1 MKNTILYKEI
11 HEQPNIIQN
20 LIDKEIG
27 AISKIVESIKDK
39 FNYILIAARGT
50 SDNAARY
57 AQYLFGIENQFQVSL
72 ATPSIYSLY
81 NKKPSLKNALVI
93 GISQSGQ
100 SPDIVSVIEEAR
112 RQNCPTLV
120 FTNNPLSPLA
130 KASDHVIELHAGT
143 EKAVA
148 ATKTYTS
155 TLTAIAL
162 LSIAFNKN
170 KDRLHELQVVPS
182 MIENAFDGFENQIQN
197 ADRYRHIEYGTVL
210 GRGFNYS
217 TSYEIALKIKEL
229 TGIVMEPYST
239 ADFQH
244 GPIATVEKNYPV
256 MLIAPKGRILDDLS
270 KMQRSLREKEAEII
284 AISNDEGIL
293 SNAQLPISIPSQLP
307 EWISPIVTVV
317 PGQLFALKLAFDRG
331 LDPDH
336 PHGLTKVTETL

>member
-1 MKNTILYKEI
+1 MKNTVLYKEI
-11 HEQPNIIQN
+11 HEQPDIIQN
-20 LIDKEIG
+20 LVDKDIF
-27 AISKIVESIKDK
+27 SMDKIAGRIRDK
-39 FNYILIAARGT
+39 FTYILIAARGT

-57 AQYLFGIENQFQVSL
+57 AQYLFGIENQFHVSL

-130 KASDHVIELHAGT
+130 KASDYVFDLHAGT

-148 ATKTYTS
+148 ATKTYTA

-162 LSIAFNKN
+162 LSIAFNNDKN
-170 KDRLHELQVVPS
+170 HLQELQAIPA
-182 MIENAFDGFENQIQN
+182 MIENAFDGFEDQIQN
-197 ADRYRHIEYGTVL
+197 ASRYRDIEYGTVL

-244 GPIATVEKNYPV
+244 GPIATVNKGYPV
-256 MLIAPKGRILDDLS
+256 MLVAPRGCMLDDLS
-270 KMQRSLREKEAEII
+270 RMQKSLREKGAEII
-284 AISNDEGIL
+284 TISNDETML
-293 SNAQLPISIPSQLP
+293 SNAQLPISIPAQLP
-307 EWISPIVTVV
+307 EWISPIVTVI

-336 PHGLTKVTETL
+336 PLGLAKITETL

>member
-27 AISKIVESIKDK
+27 AITKIAESIKDK

-57 AQYLFGIENQFQVSL
+57 AQYLFGIENQFHVSL

-120 FTNNPLSPLA
+120 FTNNPMSPLA
-130 KASDHVIELHAGT
+130 KSSDHVFDLHAGT

-148 ATKTYTS
+148 ATKTYS
-155 TLTAIAL
+155 ATLTAIAL
-162 LSIAFNKN
+162 LSIAFNNN
-170 KDRLHELQVVPS
+170 KDRLYELQTIPS
-182 MIENAFDGFENQIQN
+182 MIENAFDGFEYQIQN

-244 GPIATVEKNYPV
+244 GPIATVDKNYPV
-256 MLIAPKGRILDDLS
+256 MLIAPKGRMLDDLA
-270 KMQRSLREKEAEII
+270 KMQTSLRKKEADII
-284 AISNDEGIL
+284 AISNEKGIL